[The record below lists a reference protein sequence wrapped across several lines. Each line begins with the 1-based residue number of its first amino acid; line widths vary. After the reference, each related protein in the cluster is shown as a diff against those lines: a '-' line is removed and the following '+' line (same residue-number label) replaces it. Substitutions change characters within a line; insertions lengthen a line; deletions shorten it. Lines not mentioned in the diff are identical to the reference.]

1 MSDTVP
7 EVTVADAAPA
17 AAAPS
22 DPTIVFV
29 FNMKQWYSNISP
41 ISKIDLLDIIP
52 HVSVQFGFDHKAQ
65 AYVLIITKSR
75 WAEIPEDVKKKFM
88 FISRRIKEELEGP
101 MTTVERDQYESVDLF
116 TAFENAAASQ
126 QAAEKAKLETV
137 PEETSS

>member
-1 MSDTVP
+1 MSDVP
-7 EVTVADAAPA
+7 IA
-17 AAAPS
+17 AAAATADASPATAAPS
-22 DPTIVFV
+22 EPTIVFV

-52 HVSVQFGFDHKAQ
+52 HVCVQFGFDHKAQ

-75 WAEIPEDVKKKFM
+75 WAEIPADIKKKFM

-101 MTTVERDQYESVDLF
+101 MTTIERDQYESVDLF

-126 QAAEKAKLETV
+126 AVGKLETV